1 MTTWESLDEMKRCLA
16 LMRQGTPY
24 FNWQR
29 ENGAYHPCRDVGQL
43 FRFEEGIYTGRNTP
57 ALFSIRPDSLTRW
70 GALDFDN
77 HDGSKSR
84 EYWLPHARKA
94 FGAIAGRFDE
104 AWLVE
109 SSPGGFHIVGISDE
123 LVPAVEMRAMF
134 GEWAPSGLGDV
145 EVFPK
150 QDRLTP
156 STPIGS
162 ALRFPGFHQRKKVWS
177 RFIERTG
184 LADVNVS
191 DAKLELWQEP
201 TETERLES
209 LYHRVTSGLIVTAPG
224 QRFNTMKR
232 IVGRLKGRTLDEGEA
247 GWVHDRWFN
256 ENSGNIVT
264 PFGESKAEFLKWFRK
279 AAPCNTDIPDNEPT
293 PQQASMIAAL
303 PKMKNIR
310 AENLAATVRLILSAK
325 RFADSK
331 GLPEFWL
338 SLRDVADKL
347 GVSVQTASNL
357 MGACRFLK
365 VVHRMEMGRYTEGK
379 ASTYRMG
386 KEWEDTM

>member
-1 MTTWESLDEMKRCLA
+1 
-16 LMRQGTPY
+16 
-24 FNWQR
+24 
-29 ENGAYHPCRDVGQL
+29 
-43 FRFEEGIYTGRNTP
+43 
-57 ALFSIRPDSLTRW
+57 
-70 GALDFDN
+70 
-77 HDGSKSR
+77 
-84 EYWLPHARKA
+84 
-94 FGAIAGRFDE
+94 
-104 AWLVE
+104 
-109 SSPGGFHIVGISDE
+109 
-123 LVPAVEMRAMF
+123 
-134 GEWAPSGLGDV
+134 
-145 EVFPK
+145 
-150 QDRLTP
+150 
-156 STPIGS
+156 
-162 ALRFPGFHQRKKVWS
+162 
-177 RFIERTG
+177 
-184 LADVNVS
+184 VS